1 MDDVRGK
8 KPFFELLRSGL
19 WEREVI
25 DRSLFPLSEEEWKQV
40 YVESRRQTVQGLLY
54 KGFQYLPEEWFPP
67 QDVLFKWLADVNA
80 IEEANRTMSQ
90 AVTDTAR
97 LLREIGVEPVLMKGH
112 AVAQLYEH
120 PEWRSCGDIDWYLPD
135 GMNLQQTSNYLQSL
149 GYTPEP
155 APDGSLHFLYGET
168 DVELHWQLI
177 DILHP
182 GKEKVIQTLQQT
194 DSFTSCQLDDGNTVC
209 VPSPLQS
216 LLMLH
221 AHLMKHAFTVGV
233 GMRQFCDLA
242 RAYHVWKGQYDKPT
256 LLSYMKQLGMEKWG
270 RDVDTLLVDYLG
282 VPADDV
288 PDYEGTDSTRKHS
301 QRLLRAVMEWGNFG
315 QHTKHWRAAH
325 SKQYT
330 IGQILR
336 NTPLSMRYAPMEMI
350 YKVKNLMIGQR
361 KYKQI

>member
-1 MDDVRGK
+1 MINER
-8 KPFFELLRSGL
+8 FFELLRSGL
-19 WEREVI
+19 WERDAA
-25 DRSLFPLSEEEWKQV
+25 DRTLFPLSEEEWRQV

-54 KGFQYLPEEWFPP
+54 SGFQHLPEAWFPP
-67 QDVLFKWLADVNA
+67 QEVLFKWLADVNA
-80 IEEANRTMSQ
+80 IEEANQTMSK
-90 AVTDTAR
+90 AVAGTAT
-97 LLREIGVEPVLMKGH
+97 LLRQTGVEPVLMKGH

-120 PEWRSCGDIDWYLPD
+120 PEWRSSGDIDWYLPG
-135 GMNLQQTSNYLQSL
+135 GMNLQQTGDFLKSQ

-182 GKEKVIQTLQQT
+182 GKEKVIQTLQRS
-194 DSFTSCQLDDGNTVC
+194 DGFAPCQLADGKSVR
-209 VPSPLQS
+209 VPSPLTT

-221 AHLMKHAFTVGV
+221 AHLMKHAFTMGV
-233 GMRQFCDLA
+233 GLRQFCDLA
-242 RAYHVWKGQYDKPT
+242 RAYHVWRGLYNQPS
-256 LLSYMKQLGMEKWG
+256 LLEYMKQLGMEKWG
-270 RDVDTLLVDYLG
+270 RDVDALLVTYLG
-282 VPADDV
+282 VPADEAPNYD
-288 PDYEGTDSTRKHS
+288 GTESTRKGS

-315 QHTKHWRAAH
+315 QHTKHWRATH

-336 NTPLSMRYAPMEMI
+336 NMPFSARYAPMEMI